1 LRTDNQVN
9 RLTCVFSVLIVV
21 FLVTSVL
28 VPLSFSSVGHAAA
41 ETSQTIIV
49 QGENAHGRNQ
59 TDNSLQNKY
68 QSNNPSSISGMEKSG
83 STKIEPQLSKLSENI
98 QGQLKQKGE
107 DETVRIIVRLEPA
120 DLTGV
125 PTNMVVVR
133 LKEYADRTQE
143 QVIEFLQMRGAKV
156 LNKFWLANAILAE
169 ANVSTIRDLTSF
181 SSVENIHEDFQV
193 STLELVENSSNG
205 LLNSFAPPSGV
216 REASQDKVPE
226 VSGGIVG
233 ISSTDGATWGL
244 NCIRA
249 PDTWALGINGSG
261 IRVAVLDTGVDI
273 THPDLVGKMWTDNA
287 ADPTYPGGWIEFDS
301 NGNIVFG
308 STPHDTAGHGTH
320 TSGTVLGDNASGT
333 AIGVA
338 PGAWLMHALILPGG
352 SGSFAQCIAG
362 MEWAIDPVDQYG
374 NPAGQRAD
382 VASMSWGADGHYDEM
397 IEPIVNMK
405 AAGVVPVAAIGNS
418 GEGISSSPGNVYE
431 AFGIGAIAED
441 NSVAYFSEGEVVNW
455 PASYPEPY
463 IKPDFSAPGVDVY
476 SSVPGG
482 GYAYWNGTSMATPHV
497 SGTIA
502 LMLEANPLLTV
513 DDIYDTLKSTSD
525 DLGSPG
531 KDTRYGWGVI
541 NAFDAVVRVQY
552 NSGIEGYVIDAS
564 TSNGIAGAK
573 LVVQENGWTR
583 YTSENGYYRIFS
595 PPDDYTLTVS
605 AYGYYDNTVVA
616 SVIQNQYTVLNITLA
631 PLPRGSIAGEVTD
644 NAFNPI
650 ENATVTLL
658 GTPLSTRTDDVGSYV
673 FEAPIGTYDVKA
685 SAWGYGSATAYG
697 VEVLENQTTVVNFQ
711 LGPILLSENF
721 DNYAT
726 GTFPLG
732 WGKVYS
738 GRGWGYCIIDNS
750 QAFSPPNSWK
760 LEGMSNWSQVVG
772 RRLPNPPDPNA
783 IYDYSNGL
791 PADEYAETV
800 EWLKAHPIIWVEAR
814 VMTGVAP
821 AHSTTHTLANIRF
834 YKVLPLWGLTYGGI
848 WFNHDPLTDNYFI
861 SAGENRI
868 PYEPYHWYDVRVQT
882 DLLNRTYNAW
892 VDNELIAEDVSVEP
906 NEWPEMLTLCADNPG
921 DFTVAWF
928 DDVKIGYTQYEHDL
942 GVSLVAPR
950 FLDPG
955 DSTLLEATVHNVGL
969 ENENNIELQLLID
982 NTIENSITIPE
993 LPAGTSYTL
1002 SYLWTPTVEG
1012 TYEVEAYAPPVLG
1025 EEYTA
1030 NNQSGKFVGVFKP
1043 VRAVVLDSWGTDYA
1057 SETFWDYLNANWT
1070 NYGDKRIMIDYT
1082 SLNKD
1087 DITLADIE
1095 ATQADVLIISDAWN
1109 YYAGWEFTDSEIDA
1123 IKTYV
1128 LSGHG
1133 IIATSGTFDSYYAP
1147 NNRKLAELFGMD
1159 PSVFYYWGTS
1169 TNGVFDLLTPRHDD
1183 LWRNVPNPYPTGYQY
1198 TIIPTPS
1205 SDWTSQGVTSGWIE
1219 ALSRDHYAAV
1229 ITNEGNRAVYFTY
1242 IPEYLGYGIVE
1253 STNQLFYNSIVWA
1266 GSRYKHDLSVSLV
1279 APGFLKPGDST
1290 LLEATV
1296 YNIGLEN
1303 ENNVELQLLID
1314 NTIVDS
1320 VVIPELDVGSSYTL
1334 SYPWTPTVE
1343 ETYEVEAYAP
1353 PVPGEEYTGNNTI
1366 SKTVNVQVLP
1376 DTLIVSDDDAF
1387 SYVHGTSLPEFE
1399 SALTAAGQDYFE
1411 WKESTMGHPPLEFL
1425 TMFKLVI
1432 WTCGDYWSWAVDP
1445 TDAETLEAYL
1455 AQGGNIILEGEDIGF
1470 NHYSDNFMVNVAH
1483 AIYQVDDTGAPGLTV
1498 TDPTH
1503 PVTQGLPTTF
1513 SWLQNPPYDDGVT
1526 PTNGGFEVIQYTGTS
1541 WTAVTVFDGEG
1552 TGYGSVVYY
1561 AFPIYCLGQSERDML
1576 VINSANWI
1584 TRPVH
1589 VSILPRYQE
1598 GLPRTTLEYTVTVI
1612 NGGELEDNYD
1622 LVANDNSGWALTLSE
1637 NQLENVLPHENRMVT
1652 LSVTIPQNATPGTED
1667 KITVTVTS
1675 QENAQISDNAIC
1687 VAHTVEFM
1695 TIIQGKD
1702 TAYNLDFTWP
1712 PPWVWYY
1719 TGNNPPIL
1727 AAGVVGDGAIV
1738 AGGTACTCRNGRWN
1752 VGEWDVFLD
1761 TAFQWMVPGA
1771 TKVLWYEGYGV
1782 FNDTTQCSDLV
1793 TTLTDKGYT
1802 ITGDSTEPITSSL
1815 LAPYD
1820 ILVIPELELGASG
1833 TGGDPTLLPDA
1844 DVAAIKSF
1852 VEGGKGLLI
1861 MEGSDYG
1868 GFNWNRVQNK
1878 ILRALGF
1885 GLNFQSDELYDDTN
1899 YWGDGPWFPIA
1910 DVNTTTSIGSAYE
1923 SETGSNEIG
1932 QFSVCSLAPPPPA
1945 RFDPPHLDNG
1955 LDTDNDNLYEYLV
1968 VEVKV
1973 AVDNAGWY
1981 EVYGDLYDGDGNYI
1995 TYAWADDYLDVGTQ
2009 TLELRFD
2016 GKRIN
2021 YSGKDGPYLAYLN
2034 LYGSPY
2040 GWLDSDEHWTAAYTH
2055 DQFQP
2060 PAIFTGDHLKIGV
2073 SEFGELGTAG
2083 VGFQYPI
2090 GDSYESLAVGWQGD
2104 GYLVAYDGE
2113 IYTHYPDGPNVGT
2126 LTLVSEN
2133 TIANTPDIAEHEVVV
2148 MTGDGK
2154 LKLTFLFDFQ
2164 KHTKFVTVKTTITN
2178 ISDEILND
2186 VYYKRVTDWDVW
2198 SLLGWWGATNWWGW
2212 DENYNLGVAFLTP
2225 AETGSEY
2232 AYMGTAGY
2240 PSPTGYDLDAWD
2252 DQTSR
2257 GFGWSRDTT
2266 PITSPEWTDGCLGL
2280 HWSLGSLS
2288 PGASK
2293 DVYSI
2298 YAAGDTLS
2306 ELREDVDNA
2315 LVKITPDIWVEP
2327 TSLNV
2332 RLPPDKS
2339 ENYTLTIGDNGNT
2352 SLTYDISDVE
2362 TTTEAVERKI
2372 TAQKITLPVEGPFSK
2387 SKDIVRYTVNLS
2399 DIEPTGDWKLLLTDP
2414 DESDIWMDIKEVYAK
2429 DDGSNIYFKVV
2440 FYEPWPGDPHGYI
2453 DTPIFL
2459 DTDQNQGTGLSNAQ
2473 SWYPM
2478 NDIGADYAAVV
2489 GWEGDSVWKWDGG
2502 WIIPWAPFTYLHLD
2516 PYTNVF
2522 EVGISLN
2529 DIGNPNAIDLIVA
2542 NIDIASGWKWD
2553 YAPIEGDG
2561 HVTYNIGDC
2570 PWLDENPKS
2579 GTVEPG
2585 NSNEITVSIDTTG
2598 LALGDYSANIIIKNN
2613 DPDEN
2618 PKVVPVH
2625 LTVAPM
2631 EWDALITAT
2640 FSGGSDDAIF
2650 GVRPD
2655 ATSGF
2660 DSNYDIPEPPP
2671 PPKLPYVRAY
2681 FYYPEQ
2687 TPDELHRSCLAPEN
2701 LMEWPLRIK
2710 YADNI
2715 ENITLTWNVENIPS
2729 EYSVLLYRGG
2739 DLVADMRAEDNYT
2752 FEASPGSHDF
2762 KIVVGTIVP
2771 FTLELTQGWNMISL
2785 PIMPQNPDPDVIFGG
2800 AYYVIYRWDAENR
2813 KYVLYADSESSIEP
2827 DPNVEVGV
2835 GYWVYVLEN
2844 ENVDLPG
2851 FPVNQL
2857 TLSLCQGWNLIG
2869 APYGGSSIADPI
2881 DDPDN
2886 SVLPWAF
2893 TWNSVEKSYDTTLL
2907 LEAGKGYWI
2916 YALLGCELT
2925 LIGGK

>member
-1 LRTDNQVN
+1 LRTDNIVK

-21 FLVTSVL
+21 SLVTSIL
-28 VPLSFSSVGHAAA
+28 VPLSFSSVGPASA
-41 ETSQTIIV
+41 ETNQTIIV
-49 QGENAHGRNQ
+49 HGENAHDKNQ
-59 TDNSLQNKY
+59 TGNSLQYKY
-68 QSNNPSSISGMEKSG
+68 QSNNPSSIFVTEKSG
-83 STKIEPQLSKLSENI
+83 STKIEPQPSKLSENI
-98 QGQLKQKGE
+98 RHQLEQKGE
-107 DETVRIIVRLEPA
+107 DETIRVIVRLGPA

-125 PTNMVVVR
+125 PTNMVVNR
-133 LKEYADRTQE
+133 LKEYANRTQE

-156 LNKFWLANAILAE
+156 LNKFWLANAILVE
-169 ANVSTIRDLTSF
+169 AKASTISDLASM
-181 SSVENIHEDFQV
+181 SSVEKIHEDFQV
-193 STLELVENSSNG
+193 STLELVENNSNRQ
-205 LLNSFAPPSGV
+205 LNSFAPPSGV
-216 REASQDKVPE
+216 REDFQVKVPE
-226 VSGGIVG
+226 VSGDFVG

-244 NCIRA
+244 NRIMA

-261 IRVAVLDTGVDI
+261 TRVAVLDTGVDI
-273 THPDLVGKMWTDNA
+273 THPDLVGKMWTDNP

-301 NGNIVFG
+301 NGNIVVG

-338 PGAWLMHALILPGG
+338 PGALLMHALVIPGG
-352 SGSFAQCIAG
+352 SGTFAQCTAG
-362 MEWAIDPVDQYG
+362 MEWAIEPVDQYG

-397 IEPIVNMK
+397 IEPVGNMK
-405 AAGVVPVAAIGNS
+405 AAGVVPVAAIGN
-418 GEGISSSPGNVYE
+418 GGAGISGSPGNVYE
-431 AFGIGAIAED
+431 AFGVGAIAED
-441 NSVAYFSEGEVVNW
+441 NTVAGFSGGEVVDW

-463 IKPDFSAPGVDVY
+463 IKPDFSAPGVSVY
-476 SSVPGG
+476 SSVPW
-482 GYAYWNGTSMATPHV
+482 GYEYLSGTSMATPHV
-497 SGTIA
+497 AGTIA
-502 LMLEANPLLTV
+502 LMLDANPLLTV
-513 DDIYDTLKSTSD
+513 DDIYDTLKTTSD

-531 KDTRYGWGVI
+531 KDIRYGWGVI
-541 NAFDAVVRVQY
+541 DAFDAVVMVRY

-573 LVVQENGWTR
+573 VVVQETGWTR

-595 PPDDYTLTVS
+595 PPDNYTLTVS
-605 AYGYYDNTVVA
+605 AFGYCDNIVVA
-616 SVIQNQYTVLNITLA
+616 SVIENQWTIQDIALV
-631 PLPRGSIAGEVTD
+631 PLPSGFIAGEVTD
-644 NAFNPI
+644 KALNPI
-650 ENATVTLL
+650 ENATIALI
-658 GTPLSTRTDDVGSYV
+658 GTPLSTRTDSLGNYV
-673 FEAPIGTYDVKA
+673 LEAPIDVYDVKA
-685 SAWGYGSATAYG
+685 SAWGYGSVTAYG

-726 GTFPLG
+726 DTFPLG

-760 LEGMSNWSQVVG
+760 LEGMSNWSQIVG
-772 RRLPNPPDPNA
+772 RRLPGPPDPNV

-800 EWLKAHPIIWVEAR
+800 EWLKAHPIIWFEAR
-814 VMTGVAP
+814 VMTGFAP
-821 AHSTTHTLANIRF
+821 SHSTTYPLANIMF
-834 YKVLPLWGLTYGGI
+834 YKVLPIWGRRYGGI
-848 WFNHDPLTDNYFI
+848 GFCHDPLTDNYFI
-861 SAGENRI
+861 GVGENRI
-868 PYEPYHWYDVRVQT
+868 TYEPYHWYHVRGCT
-882 DLLNRTYNAW
+882 DLEKRTFDAW
-892 VDNELIAEDVSVEP
+892 VDNELIAEGVPVTPD
-906 NEWPEMLTLCADNPG
+906 EWPEMLSLVAENPG
-921 DFTVAWF
+921 NTIVWF
-928 DDVKIGYTQYEHDL
+928 DDVKIGYTRYEHDL

-950 FLDPG
+950 FLKPG
-955 DSTLLEATVHNVGL
+955 DSTLLEATVYNRGL
-969 ENENNIELQLLID
+969 ENENNVELQLLID
-982 NTIENSITIPE
+982 NTIVDSVIIPE

-1002 SYLWTPTVEG
+1002 SYPWTPAGEG
-1012 TYEVEAYAPPVLG
+1012 TYEVKAYAPPVPG
-1025 EEYTA
+1025 EEYTG
-1030 NNQSGKFVGVFKP
+1030 NNQKSKLVEVSET
-1043 VRAVVLDSWGTDYA
+1043 VLAVVLDSFGADYD
-1057 SETFWDYLNANWT
+1057 SSFWDYLNANWA
-1070 NYGDKRIMIDYT
+1070 NYGDMRIVIDYT
-1082 SLNKD
+1082 SLNKE

-1095 ATQADVLIISDAWN
+1095 ATQADVLIISDAWA
-1109 YYAGWEFTDSEIDA
+1109 YYYGWEFSDSEIDA

-1133 IIATSGTFDSYYAP
+1133 IIATSGTFDTWTAP
-1147 NNRKLAELFGMD
+1147 NNQKLAGLFGMD
-1159 PSVFYYWGTS
+1159 PIVWYNWGYDGEEKD
-1169 TNGVFDLLTPRHDD
+1169 TNGIFDLLTPRHDE
-1183 LWRNVPNPYPTGYQY
+1183 LWRDVPDPYLAGYQA
-1198 TIIPTPS
+1198 TLNPTPS
-1205 SDWTSQGVTSGWIE
+1205 SDWTSQGVTSGWME

-1229 ITNEGNRAVYFTY
+1229 ITNELDRAVYFTCM
-1242 IPEYLGYGIVE
+1242 PEGYGSDIE
-1253 STNQLFYNSIVWA
+1253 STKQLFYNSIVWA
-1266 GSRYKHDLSVSLV
+1266 GIMKPVS
-1279 APGFLKPGDST
+1279 
-1290 LLEATV
+1290 
-1296 YNIGLEN
+1296 
-1303 ENNVELQLLID
+1303 
-1314 NTIVDS
+1314 
-1320 VVIPELDVGSSYTL
+1320 
-1334 SYPWTPTVE
+1334 
-1343 ETYEVEAYAP
+1343 
-1353 PVPGEEYTGNNTI
+1353 
-1366 SKTVNVQVLP
+1366 
-1376 DTLIVSDDDAF
+1376 
-1387 SYVHGTSLPEFE
+1387 
-1399 SALTAAGQDYFE
+1399 
-1411 WKESTMGHPPLEFL
+1411 
-1425 TMFKLVI
+1425 
-1432 WTCGDYWSWAVDP
+1432 
-1445 TDAETLEAYL
+1445 
-1455 AQGGNIILEGEDIGF
+1455 
-1470 NHYSDNFMVNVAH
+1470 
-1483 AIYQVDDTGAPGLTV
+1483 
-1498 TDPTH
+1498 
-1503 PVTQGLPTTF
+1503 
-1513 SWLQNPPYDDGVT
+1513 
-1526 PTNGGFEVIQYTGTS
+1526 
-1541 WTAVTVFDGEG
+1541 
-1552 TGYGSVVYY
+1552 
-1561 AFPIYCLGQSERDML
+1561 
-1576 VINSANWI
+1576 
-1584 TRPVH
+1584 

-1612 NGGELEDNYD
+1612 NRGTLEDNYD
-1622 LVANDNSGWALTLSE
+1622 LVVNDNSGWALTLSE
-1637 NQLENVLPHENRMVT
+1637 NQLENVLSHENRMVT

-1667 KITVTVTS
+1667 KITVTATS
-1675 QENAQISDNAIC
+1675 QENVQISDNASC

-1695 TIIQGKD
+1695 AIIQGKD
-1702 TAYNLDFTWP
+1702 TAYNLDLAWP
-1712 PPWVWYY
+1712 PPWVWYS

-1782 FNDTTQCSDLV
+1782 YNDTTQCSDLV
-1793 TTLTDKGYT
+1793 TALTNKGYT
-1802 ITGDSTEPITSSL
+1802 ITGDSTEPIASSL

-1820 ILVIPELELGASG
+1820 ILIIPQLELGASG

-1861 MEGSDYG
+1861 MEGSDYA
-1868 GFNWNRVQNK
+1868 GFNYNKVQNK

-1885 GLNFQSDELYDDTN
+1885 GLNFQNDEVYDDTN
-1899 YWGDGPWFPIA
+1899 YWGDGPWWPIA
-1910 DVNTTTSIGSAYE
+1910 DVDNTTSIGSAYE
-1923 SETGSNEIG
+1923 SETGRNEIG
-1932 QFSVCSLAPPPPA
+1932 QFSICSLAPPPPA
-1945 RFDPPHLDNG
+1945 RFAPPHLDNG
-1955 LDTDNDNLYEYLV
+1955 LDTDNDNLYEYLG

-1981 EVYGDLYDGDGNYI
+1981 EVVGDLYDGDGNWI
-1995 TYAWADDYLDVGTQ
+1995 TFAWADNYLDVGTQ

-2021 YSGKDGPYLAYLN
+2021 YSGKDGPYRAYLN

-2060 PAIFTGDHLKIGV
+2060 PTIFTGDHLKIGI
-2073 SEFGELGTAG
+2073 SEFGELGTGG

-2104 GYLVAYDGE
+2104 GYLIAYDGE

-2164 KHTKFVTVKTTITN
+2164 KHTKSVTVKTTITN
-2178 ISDEILND
+2178 ISGEILND

-2198 SLLGWWGATNWWGW
+2198 SPLGWWGPGNWWGW
-2212 DENYNLGVAFLTP
+2212 DENYDLGVAFLTP

-2240 PSPTGYDLDAWD
+2240 PSPTGYDLYAWD

-2257 GFGWSRDTT
+2257 GYDGYRDTT
-2266 PITSPEWTDGCLGL
+2266 PITSPEWTDGCLAH

-2288 PGASK
+2288 PGGSK

-2315 LVKITPDIWVEP
+2315 LVEITPYIWVEP
-2327 TSLNV
+2327 TSFNMT
-2332 RLPPDKS
+2332 LPPDTS
-2339 ENYTLTIGDNGNT
+2339 ENYTLTIGDNGN
-2352 SLTYDISDVE
+2352 SQLTYDIRDVE

-2372 TAQKITLPVEGPFSK
+2372 STQKVTFPVEGPFSK

-2414 DESDIWMDIKEVYAK
+2414 DESNIWMDIKEVYAK

-2440 FYEPWPGDPHGYI
+2440 FYEQWPGDPHNYI
-2453 DTPIFL
+2453 DTAIFL

-2489 GWEGDSVWKWDGG
+2489 GMEGDSVWKWDGG
-2502 WIIPWAPFTYLHLD
+2502 WIPWAPFTYLHLD

-2529 DIGNPNAIDLIVA
+2529 DIGNPNAIDLIVT

-2561 HVTYNIGDC
+2561 HVTYNISDC

-2579 GTVEPG
+2579 GTVEVG
-2585 NSNEITVSIDTTG
+2585 NSDNVTVTIDTTG
-2598 LALGDYSANIIIKNN
+2598 LALGDYSANIIINNN
-2613 DPDEN
+2613 DPDED

-2625 LTVAPM
+2625 LRVSW
-2631 EWDALITAT
+2631 ELDALITAT

-2660 DSNYDIPEPPP
+2660 DSNYDIPEPPAP
-2671 PPKLPYVRAY
+2671 PGPPYVRAY

-2687 TPDELHRSCLAPEN
+2687 APDELHRSCLALEN
-2701 LMEWPLRIK
+2701 LMEWHLRIE
-2710 YADNI
+2710 YADDI
-2715 ENITLTWNVENIPS
+2715 ENITLTWNVENIPP
-2729 EYSVLLYRGG
+2729 EYNVLLYRGG

-2752 FEASPGSHDF
+2752 FEAASGNHDF
-2762 KIVVGTIVP
+2762 CVIVGKTLP
-2771 FTLELTQGWNMISL
+2771 FALELTQGWNMISFPVL
-2785 PIMPQNPDPDVIFGG
+2785 LENMSPDSIFDG
-2800 AYYVIYRWDAENR
+2800 YYVLYRWDAENKR
-2813 KYVLYADSESSIEP
+2813 YVLHADSGVFIEP

-2835 GYWVYVLEN
+2835 GYWVYVLED
-2844 ENVDLPG
+2844 ENVDLLG
-2851 FPVNQL
+2851 FLVNRL
-2857 TLSLCQGWNLIG
+2857 TLSLRSGWNLIG
-2869 APYGGSSIADPI
+2869 PPYGGSSIADPI

-2893 TWNSVEKSYDTTLL
+2893 TWNAVEKSYDTTQL
-2907 LEAGKGYWI
+2907 LEAGKSYWM
-2916 YALLGCELT
+2916 YALQGCELA
-2925 LIGGK
+2925 LIDDCR